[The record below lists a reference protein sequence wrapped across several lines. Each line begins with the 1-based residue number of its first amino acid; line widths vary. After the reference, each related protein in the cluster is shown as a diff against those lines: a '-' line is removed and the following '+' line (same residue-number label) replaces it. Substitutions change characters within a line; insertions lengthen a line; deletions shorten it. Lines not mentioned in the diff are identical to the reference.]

1 MFQTGQIAGV
11 YKYLLQ
17 VGNDVVL
24 SFASNSGTWGVGLFV
39 INSSCAPRL
48 ATHRDPCLRHKRNT
62 DVAKLPCALMAINV
76 LRSRYYATMGK
87 CRSGLAAIPL
97 RSPIAVSD
105 QGSGQR

>member
-1 MFQTGQIAGV
+1 MSCCLLRQTLAHG
-11 YKYLLQ
+11 
-17 VGNDVVL
+17 
-24 SFASNSGTWGVGLFV
+24 GLGY
-39 INSSCAPRL
+39 SSSIVHVHR

-97 RSPIAVSD
+97 NVRSPIAVAD
-105 QGSGQR
+105 QILV